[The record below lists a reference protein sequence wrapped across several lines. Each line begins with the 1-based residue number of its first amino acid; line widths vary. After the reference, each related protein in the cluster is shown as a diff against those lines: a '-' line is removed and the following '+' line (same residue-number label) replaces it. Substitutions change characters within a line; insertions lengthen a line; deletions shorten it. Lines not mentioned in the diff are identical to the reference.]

1 MKNTTYIIAI
11 TFVVITLLLS
21 VFMLLPSSFAANI
34 VGTNYKN
41 VTVHTSVNIT
51 NSKPEVL
58 GVVIYDSTNSALNN
72 ITISAGGFKSVTCN
86 ASVRDW
92 NGYNDIVYVNST
104 LYFVNN
110 KSSDTDDNNTHY
122 TNASCTT
129 NSSTGTYTGVYSCVF
144 NVAYY
149 ANNGTWYC
157 NVTAKDAYPT
167 SNSSGYNSNTTVF
180 YPVYALNVSDGI
192 NYGSIAV
199 EEYSAD
205 IGANITNFGNMPIN
219 ITVEGYGVNRS
230 DGLAMNCSI
239 SGNIS
244 VGNERFTTISGTG
257 FGSKTS
263 LSSSAQIISG
273 LTMPKQT
280 ISDTPIIN
288 ATYWQLYIPPNP
300 AGNCTGYVLFSATT
314 S

>member
-1 MKNTTYIIAI
+1 MKNSHRVIA
-11 TFVVITLLLS
+11 VVVFTLLVGAIFTFLPISSASNS
-21 VFMLLPSSFAANI
+21 VN
-34 VGTNYKN
+34 TNYKDI
-41 VTVHTSVNIT
+41 TVHTSVNIT

-58 GVVIYDSTNSALNN
+58 GVIVYDSSNSSLGN